1 MDRIGRHINSV
12 KGRRMQK
19 LKELLT
25 EYGQFALIMH
35 LVLWACTFMMVF
47 AAINLGLK
55 DWVIG
60 YAETILGEEYSKAG
74 IVLLAYAMTKLT
86 QPLRILILIPL
97 VPFVKNKWDERHL
110 E

>member
-1 MDRIGRHINSV
+1 
-12 KGRRMQK
+12 MQK

-35 LVLWACTFMMVF
+35 LILWACTFAIVF

-86 QPLRILILIPL
+86 QPIRILILIPL

>member
-1 MDRIGRHINSV
+1 MGRIGKHINSV
-12 KGRRMQK
+12 KERRMQK

-35 LVLWACTFMMVF
+35 LVLWACTFVMVF

>member
-1 MDRIGRHINSV
+1 MDRIENHINSV